1 MDVDEMVATLE
12 QLVRDPHVSASARI
26 RAVEVLLRIDRSRP
40 EDDREWE
47 RIVSRFGDG
56 TDAE

>member
-12 QLVRDPHVSASARI
+12 QLVRDPDVSASARI

-47 RIVSRFGDG
+47 RIVREFGD
-56 TDAE
+56 AHE

>member
-12 QLVRDPHVSASARI
+12 QLVRDPDVSASARI

-40 EDDREWE
+40 EDGREWE
-47 RIVSRFGDG
+47 RIVREFGDG
-56 TDAE
+56 HE

>member
-12 QLVRDPHVSASARI
+12 ELVRDPDVSASARI

-40 EDDREWE
+40 EDEREWQ
-47 RIVSRFGDG
+47 RIVGQFGG
-56 TDAE
+56 SE

>member
-12 QLVRDPHVSASARI
+12 QLVRDPDVSASARI

-40 EDDREWE
+40 EDEREWE
-47 RIVSRFGDG
+47 RIVQRFGD
-56 TDAE
+56 DHAE